1 MESAFSIADVLTTA
15 WNITKRNFVV
25 ILGYSIVAFIAVFS
39 AQFTLAFLVNQQDVL
54 ITYIVLVLVLI
65 INSMATLGFYK
76 LTFQLI
82 DNEEEEFT
90 LQSVIP
96 SWRMVLSFIS
106 ISLLLGFL
114 VATFNLLISNFSD
127 MQTLIM
133 VVKIIAVI
141 ALFYLILRS
150 IFFPCF
156 IVDDESSSFQS
167 IRQSFQLTRD
177 NLLRIMSVF
186 MLVIA
191 LIVIGILA
199 LGIGVIV
206 TFPFTNIVLVVTYR
220 KLVNNYSDESE
231 SGEEGNELY

>member
-1 MESAFSIADVLTTA
+1 MEPAFSIADVLTTA
-15 WNITKRNFVV
+15 WNITKKNFIV
-25 ILGYSIVAFIAVFS
+25 IIGYSIVAFISVFS
-39 AQFTLAFLVNQQDVL
+39 AQFTLAFLVNPKNLL
-54 ITYIVLVLVLI
+54 ITYLMLVLVLI

-76 LTFQLI
+76 LAFQLI
-82 DNEEEEFT
+82 DNEEEEFS

-114 VATFNLLISNFSD
+114 VATFNLIISNFNE
-127 MQTLIM
+127 MQTLVM
-133 VVKIIAVI
+133 VVKITAVA

-167 IRQSFQLTRD
+167 LRQSFQLTKD
-177 NLLRIMSVF
+177 NLLKIMSVF

-199 LGIGVIV
+199 LGIGVII
-206 TFPFTNIVLVVTYR
+206 TFPFTNVVLVVTYR
-220 KLVNNYSDESE
+220 KLVNNYSDEDE
-231 SGEEGNELY
+231 TGEEGNELY